1 MGKMGFQWQKE
12 EGIKGGNSSMKI
24 IKNPLLT

>member
-1 MGKMGFQWQKE
+1 MEKMGFQWQKE
-12 EGIKGGNSSMKI
+12 GGIKGGNSSMKI